1 MSMTVNI
8 SDTVNAFTATLTEQR
23 TALVAELETLDQQRA
38 GIVQQMGQIDRTLA
52 ALKAPAKVAATTATG
67 TGRKM
72 SEQGKANIKT
82 ALDARRARLAAEAE
96 GKATEGVAVPEKGT
110 EEEKVVVQ
118 EASVPTIK
126 VTALEKDV
134 LVGGILNNNF
144 QDGSGGTSS
153 IWVDQIIDNGSTKL
167 VTAKQLS
174 GVVASLS
181 KKKLISTDGEGISL
195 TETGLAV
202 AKAVANVTA

>member
-110 EEEKVVVQ
+110 EEQTAPAERVVEQKFAGVFRAGDIAEALEVMNAAPVVVKKVV
-118 EASVPTIK
+118 K
-126 VTALEKDV
+126 
-134 LVGGILNNNF
+134 
-144 QDGSGGTSS
+144 
-153 IWVDQIIDNGSTKL
+153 
-167 VTAKQLS
+167 
-174 GVVASLS
+174 
-181 KKKLISTDGEGISL
+181 
-195 TETGLAV
+195 
-202 AKAVANVTA
+202 KAVTNATA